1 MLTSVQSG
9 NRSTAHRQAP
19 WGDRND
25 WHQHGDDGEA
35 RGGQVK
41 VDVVA
46 HQVRPVALYFA
57 EQLLKT
63 SLFDGLPPVK
73 CDLLRSFAHQ
83 AQREPEISL
92 EGLLLDRQA
101 GQAVTGKVGRR
112 RPQTPQ
118 KIASQNR

>member
-1 MLTSVQSG
+1 
-9 NRSTAHRQAP
+9 
-19 WGDRND
+19 
-25 WHQHGDDGEA
+25 
-35 RGGQVK
+35 
-41 VDVVA
+41 
-46 HQVRPVALYFA
+46 
-57 EQLLKT
+57 
-63 SLFDGLPPVK
+63 
-73 CDLLRSFAHQ
+73 LLRSFAHL